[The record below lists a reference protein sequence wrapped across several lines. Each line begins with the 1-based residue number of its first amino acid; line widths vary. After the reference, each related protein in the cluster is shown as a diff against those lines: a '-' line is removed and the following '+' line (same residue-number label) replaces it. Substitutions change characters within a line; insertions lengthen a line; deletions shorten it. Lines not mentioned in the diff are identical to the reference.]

1 MTEDRPIDT
10 PGALPG
16 PGPHRRYDPL
26 GDQWVLVSAGRTSRP
41 WLGRREP
48 ATAVMRP
55 EYDPECYLCPGNVRA
70 SGVRNPDYQGTY
82 VFTNDFAALRPETPA
97 VTWEAGLLRAEGQ
110 PGTSRVLC
118 FSPRHDLTL
127 SSMTEPDVRGV
138 IDMWADQTTELGE
151 RYRWVQV
158 FENRG
163 AEMGASNPHPHG
175 QIWAG
180 SALPG
185 TATREDM
192 TQAGHLARTG
202 RRLLLDVAEQEVASD
217 RVVVVSDDWLV
228 LVPFWAVWPYETL
241 VLPRRPVGRL
251 DALDAG
257 MRDGLA
263 GVLSDLMRRYDGL
276 FDRPFPFSFGW
287 HQAPFQDRALDHWQL
302 HAHLYPP
309 LLGAQ
314 VRKYMVG
321 YELLA
326 EAQRD
331 ITPEDA
337 AARLRAVEIPVAGSP
352 GRGAGIGVP
361 SGPAA

>member
-1 MTEDRPIDT
+1 MIDPVVEAW
-10 PGALPG
+10 PGG
-16 PGPHRRYDPL
+16 PRSEPHRRYDPL

-48 ATAVMRP
+48 AIAAPRP
-55 EYDPECYLCPGNVRA
+55 RYDPDCYLCPGNVRA
-70 SGVRNPDYQGTY
+70 SGVRNEAYTGTF

-97 VTWEAGLLRAEGQ
+97 RTWQEGLLRAEGQ

-127 SSMTEPDVRGV
+127 SSMSEPAIRGV
-138 IDMWADQTTELGE
+138 IDMWAQQTTELGE
-151 RYRWVQV
+151 HYRWVQV

-185 TATREDM
+185 APSREDA
-192 TQAGHLARTG
+192 TQAAHLARAG
-202 RRLLLDVAEQEVASD
+202 RRLLLDVAEQEADGV
-217 RVVVVSDDWLV
+217 RVVVRAPDWLV
-228 LVPFWAVWPYETL
+228 LVPFWAVWPFETL
-241 VLPRRPVGRL
+241 VLPRRPVSRL
-251 DALDAG
+251 TDLDDG

-263 GVLSDLMRRYDGL
+263 SVLSELMRRYDGL

-287 HQAPFQDRALDHWQL
+287 HQAPFQEGATDHWQL

-309 LLGAQ
+309 LLEAQ
-314 VRKYMVG
+314 VRKFMVG

-337 AARLRAVEIPVAGSP
+337 AARLRAVAVSQAVAVP
-352 GRGAGIGVP
+352 G
-361 SGPAA
+361 